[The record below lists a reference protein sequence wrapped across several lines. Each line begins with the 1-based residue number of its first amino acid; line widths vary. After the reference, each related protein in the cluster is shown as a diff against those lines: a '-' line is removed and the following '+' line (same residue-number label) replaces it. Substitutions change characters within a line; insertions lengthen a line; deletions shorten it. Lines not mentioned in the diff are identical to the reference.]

1 MSKRTIFSMH
11 LSSLVPVHR
20 VTLKMFALLNVSL
33 QPLSL
38 DPRENRTATAATA
51 AGRKDGDNNDNMM
64 RLKVDSYKICSCD
77 FLYVMIRDK
86 TDTDI
91 NRKIDDT
98 SREAWVNVFLE
109 ALRWWIT
116 LIYVVWIHIS
126 LKRPFVGFVLSRSSM
141 LTRRND
147 SGAHLCVCV

>member
-38 DPRENRTATAATA
+38 DPRENRTATAVTA
-51 AGRKDGDNNDNMM
+51 AGRKDGDNNDDMM

-91 NRKIDDT
+91 NRKIDDA
-98 SREAWVNVFLE
+98 SREA
-109 ALRWWIT
+109 
-116 LIYVVWIHIS
+116 
-126 LKRPFVGFVLSRSSM
+126 
-141 LTRRND
+141 
-147 SGAHLCVCV
+147 